1 MRKWRPRPGDA
12 TPETHRSGR
21 NSSVLSG
28 KDLTVVR
35 HIQLDLLFTIL
46 AAFVVLFGGRALVAR
61 VGVLKRF
68 SIPAPVV
75 GGVIVAVL
83 LALGDAF
90 GGVKI
95 GFDMSLR
102 DNLLLMFFTTVGLS
116 ADARMLV
123 KGGPK
128 LFVFLL
134 VSAVFIAVQNFV
146 GIAAARAM
154 DLHPA
159 IGLLGGSITLTGG
172 HGTGAAYGG
181 RFGETMNIAGAME
194 LTMACATAGLVLGS
208 ILGGPLAEFL
218 VTRYNLKP
226 KATPLELHATTQV
239 IESQDP
245 ITVASVLNTLFAILL
260 CLAVGKM
267 LAKAFVATGIIL
279 PDFLF
284 CLLFGVLI
292 RNTSSFVNGLRVS
305 DATVDLL
312 GGVAL
317 SLFLTM
323 ALMGMQLMQ
332 LINLAG
338 PLFVILALQMTAM
351 ALFAVFVT
359 YRVMGKDYDAAILAA
374 GKVGFALSSTGAA
387 LAIVKAVPE
396 RGGPSPGGL
405 VIVPMVGAFFI
416 DISTGVFIR
425 AYLALP
431 MFGF

>member
-1 MRKWRPRPGDA
+1 MKQ
-12 TPETHRSGR
+12 
-21 NSSVLSG
+21 
-28 KDLTVVR
+28 
-35 HIQLDLLFTIL
+35 IQLDLLFTIL

-75 GGVIVAVL
+75 GGVIVAIL
-83 LALGDAF
+83 LALLEGY

-128 LFVFLL
+128 LLIFLA
-134 VSAVFIAVQNFV
+134 VSAVFIAIQNFV
-146 GIAAARAM
+146 GIAAAMAM

-159 IGLLGGSITLTGG
+159 VGLLGGSITLTGG

-181 RFGETMNIAGAME
+181 RFGETMNLAGSME

-218 VTRYNLKP
+218 VTRYDLKP
-226 KATPLELHATTQV
+226 KTSDDVTLDPTTQT
-239 IESQDP
+239 IESPDP
-245 ITVASVLNTLFAILL
+245 ITVASTLNTLFAILL

-267 LAKAFVATGIIL
+267 LAKAFQATGIIL

-292 RNTSSFVNGLRVS
+292 RNASSLTKAVRVS
-305 DATVDLL
+305 DSTVDLL

-323 ALMGMQLMQ
+323 ALMGMQLIQ

-338 PLFVILALQMTAM
+338 PLFVILALQMLVM
-351 ALFAVFVT
+351 ALYAVFVT
-359 YRVMGKDYDAAILAA
+359 YRVMGRDYDAAILAA
-374 GKVGFALSSTGAA
+374 GHVGFALSSTAAA
-387 LAIVKAVPE
+387 LAIMKTVTE
-396 RGGPSPGGL
+396 RRGPSPL
-405 VIVPMVGAFFI
+405 AFVIVPMVGAFFI
-416 DISTGVFIR
+416 DIINAVMIQG
-425 AYLALP
+425 YLALP